1 MLYTDIEFR
10 IFIFINHIYPF
21 SPCVTGSPLNAKNT
35 RLGIFV
41 SAEAI
46 NCPFALTIDAF
57 DANNA
62 SISFILSFV

>member
-1 MLYTDIEFR
+1 M
-10 IFIFINHIYPF
+10 
-21 SPCVTGSPLNAKNT
+21 
-35 RLGIFV
+35 FV

-62 SISFILSFV
+62 SISFILSLV